1 MKTNYRE
8 EAELRVREDR
18 PNFEGYKHPL
28 TFRPLKLTDTS
39 ILAPVMKKS
48 APYIKGYIHWGTYAS
63 KWNFSDV
70 QSFVSA
76 RVHDDFPR
84 FHFLFLIGNQP
95 VAMGSLAPM
104 PSKMDTQI
112 SLVVFHPHQGRG
124 IGPVVVKTL
133 EWYAFN
139 VWGFSNLWY
148 QYDAT
153 NKNSQKLAKKM
164 EFEFVKTFEDQI
176 SAEEESGLWFSH
188 KKPRPEDAP
197 KGILQ
202 GEDIAFWSTP
212 KNPGV
217 LRAIIE
223 NRLDDQAS

>member
-1 MKTNYRE
+1 MKDISRE
-8 EAELRVREDR
+8 EAELQVRKQR
-18 PNFEGYKHPL
+18 ANFPGYRHPL
-28 TFRPLKLTDTS
+28 TFRPLKVTDTA

-48 APYIKGYIHWGTYAS
+48 APHIKGYIHWGTYAS

-76 RVHDDFPR
+76 RVQDDFPR

-95 VAMGSLAPM
+95 VALGSLAPM
-104 PSKMDTQI
+104 ESRMDAQVA
-112 SLVVFHPHQGRG
+112 LVIFHPHQGKG
-124 IGPVVVKTL
+124 IGPSVVKTL

-139 VWGFSNLWY
+139 VWGFENLWY

-164 EFEFVKTFEDQI
+164 GFEFIKTFEDVVT
-176 SAEEESGLWFSH
+176 AEQESGLWFSH
-188 KKPRPEDAP
+188 KKPRPEGLP

-202 GEDIAFWSTP
+202 GGEMDFWTTP
-212 KNPGV
+212 KNEGT

-223 NRLDDQAS
+223 SREEDEAS